1 MNFKLG
7 EEQVRCLNSI
17 KEFIKS
23 NELAFS
29 ITGSGGTG
37 KTVLTI
43 EIIKY
48 LESIRKDYR
57 LCAPT
62 HKAKCVIEHYTN
74 RQALTLHKL
83 LSLSPKLDII
93 NLDFNDL
100 KFKMGNINDFP
111 INGVII
117 CDESSMISD
126 DLFYTLTNIC
136 KTNGAKIIFLGDK
149 CQLSPVDST
158 RVSKVYNLSNKFNL
172 TKIYRQSSENAIFP
186 ILQDLREHKINHFTN
201 CTGTDGSV
209 VCESNFKKF
218 FNLCK
223 LGIEKAIKNED
234 IFEAKVL
241 AYTNSRVN
249 NYNNFLTKA
258 IFGDSEEYYKL
269 EILTGYEN
277 INFNGYDF
285 WNSMDYI
292 IVGEPKK
299 IDIYIPE
306 FCTLPGYQINLYDVG
321 SKTTAPIE
329 IISKNLN
336 KEIYF
341 KLAEHIDGIRLE
353 AIESK
358 GKYKSICWRRYY
370 STLGSFTSPADLI
383 YNNRLIRK
391 KSFDRGYA
399 ITVHKSQGSSIN
411 NVYIDM
417 QDIKKAKLDNTLRQ
431 LQYVAMSR
439 TRHNA
444 YIFQ

>member
-7 EEQVRCLNSI
+7 EEQARCLDSI

-23 NELAFS
+23 NKLAFS

-37 KTVLTI
+37 KTVLTF

-62 HKAKCVIEHYTN
+62 HKAKCVLEHYTN

-93 NLDFNDL
+93 NLDFKDL
-100 KFKMGNINDFP
+100 QFKMGSINDFP

-126 DLFYTLTNIC
+126 DLFKTLTKVC
-136 KTNGAKIIFLGDK
+136 KTYDTKIIFLGDK
-149 CQLSPVDST
+149 CQLSPVDSN
-158 RVSKVYNLSNKFNL
+158 RVSLVYNLENKFNL
-172 TKIYRQSSENAIFP
+172 TKIYRQSLENAIFP
-186 ILQDLREHKINHFTN
+186 ILQDLREHKIDRFTS
-201 CTGTDGSV
+201 CSGIDGSV
-209 VCESNFKKF
+209 VCESNFKEF

-241 AYTNSRVN
+241 AYTNARVN
-249 NYNNFLTKA
+249 NYNDFLTKS
-258 IFGDSEEYYKL
+258 IFGDSEEYYNL

-277 INFNGYDF
+277 ISFNHYDF

-299 IDIYIPE
+299 TDIYIPG
-306 FCTLPGYQINLYDVG
+306 FYNLPGYQLNLYDTG
-321 SKTTAPIE
+321 SKEIMPVD
-329 IISKNLN
+329 IISKNLGS
-336 KEIYF
+336 KVYSD
-341 KLAEHIDGIRLE
+341 LASYIEEIRLD
-353 AIESK
+353 AISSE
-358 GKYKSICWRRYY
+358 GKRRSMCWKEYY
-370 STLGSFTSPADLI
+370 SVLGSFTTPVDLL
-383 YNNRLIRK
+383 YRNRLIRR

-399 ITVHKSQGSSIN
+399 ITIHKSQGSSIN
-411 NVYIDM
+411 NIYIDM
-417 QDIKKAKLDNTLRQ
+417 QDIRKAKSDDTIRQ